1 MLSRKIKNNEGITLM
16 KTNEIIKRRKGT
28 AKVLN
33 SFFSNLI
40 YRLEYSTV

>member
-1 MLSRKIKNNEGITLM
+1 MLSRKIKDNEEITLM
-16 KTNEIIKRRKGT
+16 KTNEIIKRRKVT

-40 YRLEYSTV
+40 YRLEDSTV